1 MLPQRPEFADFKSL
15 FQSNDTIF
23 GSSSRGP
30 GSDGMTVKR
39 TICDVNSFDCENS
52 DSDSDEVFSGYKTP
66 KVENSL
72 DSISAPH
79 TRGQSVNASR
89 RISPSVSGSLSPS
102 PTSPTSVCDS
112 AYLRVKHNHVADGEK
127 DKEKEK
133 GKEIEKE
140 IEMGRSKRRN
150 NESQESIMG
159 QGHTFDDN
167 DNDNENDNDMIEND
181 NDFDI
186 EKIHSNFGE
195 SNASLFNSNSSNS
208 NINMNN
214 DNDIN
219 INNDI
224 RRINSSYIE
233 PFGYNCDDN
242 ELNMNI
248 NISNAMNKIKN
259 KTNISN
265 PFSY

>member
-15 FQSNDTIF
+15 FQSDDTLF
-23 GSSSRGP
+23 GSSRRGP

-66 KVENSL
+66 KVENSF
-72 DSISAPH
+72 DYISAPH

-89 RISPSVSGSLSPS
+89 RISPSASGSLT

-112 AYLRVKHNHVADGEK
+112 AYVRVKLNHVADGEK
-127 DKEKEK
+127 EKEKERV
-133 GKEIEKE
+133 KEIEKE
-140 IEMGRSKRRN
+140 IEMERSKRW
-150 NESQESIMG
+150 
-159 QGHTFDDN
+159 N
-167 DNDNENDNDMIEND
+167 DEGNENDNDMIENE

-186 EKIHSNFGE
+186 EKVNVNYGE
-195 SNASLFNSNSSNS
+195 SNASLFDSNISNS
-208 NINMNN
+208 NININMNN
-214 DNDIN
+214 NNN

-224 RRINSSYIE
+224 SRIDSSHIE

-248 NISNAMNKIKN
+248 NNVMNKNKN
-259 KTNISN
+259 IVSN
-265 PFSY
+265 PFFC